1 MAKNLTQRQRSGPF
15 KTSGGVTDKTRATSE
30 RFGYGWTA
38 AGLPDPVTAPIE
50 YHLHVMQAALG
61 APPFTGLILD
71 AGCGEGI
78 DLASVGL
85 TPGCRAVGVELSP
98 GGIRA
103 SAARISSVPRARLVQ
118 GDVLSLPFPSQVFD
132 GAYSY
137 GVVHH
142 TVDPARA
149 VREIARTVKP
159 GGPLLIY
166 VYETFERRG
175 WPWRAALASINA
187 IRRPISAMTPRN
199 IRRVC
204 ALVAPLVYL
213 TCTMPSRHFS
223 WAARLPYP
231 ASQNPTMSSLI
242 PDLYD
247 RFAAPIEE
255 RYTERGARALVEQA
269 GCRVHAVVNLRGWM
283 VWAERLTIR

>member
-1 MAKNLTQRQRSGPF
+1 MA
-15 KTSGGVTDKTRATSE
+15 DKTRATSD

-38 AGLPDPVTAPIE
+38 AGLPAPVTAPID
-50 YHLHVMQAALG
+50 YHLHVMQMALG
-61 APPFTGLILD
+61 APPFAGVILD

-85 TPGCRAVGVELSP
+85 SPRCRAVGVELSP

-103 SAARISSVPRARLVQ
+103 TAARIATVSRAHLVR
-118 GDVLSLPFPSQVFD
+118 GNVLSLPFASGVFD

-142 TVDPARA
+142 TIDPAGA

-159 GGPLLIY
+159 GGSVLIY
-166 VYETFERRG
+166 VYETFERRPL
-175 WPWRAALASINA
+175 PWRMALGAINA
-187 IRRPISAMTPRN
+187 IRRPVSAMSPRN

-204 ALVAPLVYL
+204 AAVAPFVYAA
-213 TCTMPSRHFS
+213 CTIPSRHFS
-223 WAARLPYP
+223 WASRLPYP
-231 ASQNPTMSSLI
+231 ASQNPTMASLI

-247 RFAAPIEE
+247 RFAAPIEQ
-255 RYTERGARALVEQA
+255 RYSEQGARELLQQA
-269 GCRVHAVVNLRGWM
+269 GCRVRAVANIRGWA
-283 VWAERLTIR
+283 VWGEKC

>member
-1 MAKNLTQRQRSGPF
+1 MPEP
-15 KTSGGVTDKTRATSE
+15 DKTRATSD

-38 AGLPDPVTAPIE
+38 AGLPEPVTAPID

-61 APPFTGLILD
+61 APPLAGLVLD

-85 TPGCRAVGVELSP
+85 DPKCRAVGVELSP

-103 SAARISSVPRARLVQ
+103 TAARIATVPRARLIQ
-118 GDVLSLPFPSQVFD
+118 GNVLSLPFSNDVFD
-132 GAYSY
+132 AGYSY

-142 TVDPARA
+142 TIDPAKA
-149 VREIARTVKP
+149 VREIVRTIKP

-166 VYETFERRG
+166 VYETFERRPL
-175 WPWRAALASINA
+175 PWRIALGVVNA
-187 IRRPISAMTPRN
+187 IRRPISAMSPPA
-199 IRRVC
+199 IRRLC
-204 ALVAPLVYL
+204 GLVAPIVYV
-213 TCTMPSRHFS
+213 TCTIPSRYFS
-223 WAARLPYP
+223 WASRLPYP
-231 ASQNPTMSSLI
+231 ATQNPTMKSLI

-255 RYTERGARALVEQA
+255 RYSEAGARQLVEQA
-269 GCRVHAVVNLRGWM
+269 GCRVRAVANIRGWA
-283 VWAERLTIR
+283 VWGEKIG

>member
-1 MAKNLTQRQRSGPF
+1 M
-15 KTSGGVTDKTRATSE
+15 TDKTRATSD

-38 AGLPDPVTAPIE
+38 AGLPAPMTAPVD
-50 YHLHVMQAALG
+50 YHLHLMQTALG
-61 APPFTGLILD
+61 APPFQGLILD

-85 TPGCRAVGVELSP
+85 TPGCRAIGVELSP
-98 GGIRA
+98 GGVRA
-103 SAARISSVPRARLVQ
+103 TAARIATVPRARLLR
-118 GDVLSLPFPSQVFD
+118 GNVLSLPFRSDTFD

-142 TVDPARA
+142 TVDAAAA
-149 VREIARTVKP
+149 VREIVRTLKP
-159 GGPLLIY
+159 GGRLLIY
-166 VYETFERRG
+166 VYEAFDRRPL
-175 WPWRAALASINA
+175 PWRVALSGINA
-187 IRRPISAMTPRN
+187 IRRPVSAMSPRN

-204 ALVAPLVYL
+204 ALVAPFVYVS
-213 TCTMPSRHFS
+213 CTIPSRYFS

-231 ASQNPTMSSLI
+231 ASQNPTMASLI

-255 RYTERGARALVEQA
+255 RYSEQGARQLVEQA
-269 GCRVHAVVNLRGWM
+269 GCRVRSVANIRGWA
-283 VWAERLTIR
+283 VWGEKV